1 MNNWQITGRPK
12 KSQGVETSSTTS
24 QSNEGVGISNS
35 KSELIAPPQ
44 KRPVGRPK
52 KSQGVDTSST
62 TSQPNEGVGVS
73 NSKSEL
79 IPPPQ
84 KRPVEI
90 GHSSVS
96 TGNSMSGLTSKHANY
111 KHVYSLNSKDL
122 NNSESHEG
130 YIVDSD
136 NDDNLSNIEDS
147 TDNNT
152 VTTVA
157 TQDLMGLVENI
168 LPMQSRN
175 TATGPKDILMFDISD
190 GSAKVKVTVWADLAH
205 KLQEEL
211 QKANTEQI
219 IIILTSCGI
228 TTYQKQLQASTLSP
242 SKFYINPDYDAVYP
256 LRNRLNAANEPTAV
270 EDTPSVPDSLKKTIP
285 TYNLKQ
291 ITDLRNSDLQTLE
304 VICHVSV
311 CDIDTQSKW
320 WFYSCD
326 SCPGELSFIND
337 TYNCEECAKIVSY
350 PDKRFKLA
358 MYVTDPTETIQ
369 VFMFDR
375 EVRRLISTTVN
386 SLIGQ
391 NLKEGK
397 GEHFPEKFKDIIGK
411 TLKITLSLNTNNLIH
426 GNTVY
431 FASDVL
437 EGVETT
443 PNKNTISSSEINPM
457 LQDPPLNVD
466 VVTKDLQPPS
476 TKRPRNNDDGHNKKK
491 KT

>member
-1 MNNWQITGRPK
+1 MESTRFDCISMLTSNKTDWKIKVRMTRLWKSINSKTGDFKGYNMILLDDDKTHIHAFAGLEFVNGIDEVPEEGK
-12 KSQGVETSSTTS
+12 IYETSEFNVADAKYSYS
-24 QSNEGVGISNS
+24 
-35 KSELIAPPQ
+35 P
-44 KRPVGRPK
+44 
-52 KSQGVDTSST
+52 
-62 TSQPNEGVGVS
+62 VS
-73 NSKSEL
+73 NKKEIYFLKRTNMKLIEEEDDMIPQHKFEL
-79 IPPPQ
+79 VAFNAL
-84 KRPVEI
+84 KEKV
-90 GHSSVS
+90 
-96 TGNSMSGLTSKHANY
+96 GNTKILT
-111 KHVYSLNSKDL
+111 
-122 NNSESHEG
+122 
-130 YIVDSD
+130 
-136 NDDNLSNIEDS
+136 
-147 TDNNT
+147 
-152 VTTVA
+152 
-157 TQDLMGLVENI
+157 DLMGLVENI

-190 GSAKVKVTVWADLAH
+190 GSAKVKVTVWAELAH

-256 LRNRLNAANEPTAV
+256 LRNRLNGVNEPTVV
-270 EDTPSVPDSLKKTIP
+270 EDTPSVPDCLKKTIP

-291 ITDLRNSDLQTLE
+291 ITDLRNSDPQTLE

-311 CDIDTQSKW
+311 CDVDAQSKW

-326 SCPGELSFIND
+326 SCPGELSFINN

-397 GEHFPEKFKDIIGK
+397 GQHFPEKLKDIIGK
-411 TLKITLSLNTNNLIH
+411 TLKLTLSLNTNNLIH
-426 GNTVY
+426 GKTVY
-431 FASDVL
+431 FASDVF

-443 PNKNTISSSEINPM
+443 LNQNTTSSSEINAM
-457 LQDPPLNVD
+457 VQDPPLNVD
-466 VVTKDLQPPS
+466 VVTKDMQPPS
-476 TKRPRNNDDGHNKKK
+476 TKRTRNNDDGHNEKK